1 VALGRSGD
9 LTGAL
14 AFSDAS
20 IEERGDTPYIWLAR
34 GDVLLAR
41 AETRADYCLEKALL
55 LAPRDWF
62 TVWLAARVRHYYKQ
76 FALALK
82 LLQHA
87 VELNTAHFVL
97 WLDLGRCQEALGLV
111 SLAPKFFRPSTT
123 TPAGVQ
129 PGRAGAGSTSPWQ
142 LRRALARLVAEAGI
156 SMSTN
161 NLDRLLAAAS
171 DFDASDLHLV
181 AGVPPAF
188 RVNGEIII
196 ADEDSLSEAEVERIA
211 YSLLNEQQRK
221 KFDQEWELCIS
232 LVHPA
237 IGRVRATFYRRNGHP
252 EMSCRFCG
260 DRVSTREELG
270 LPEKLDELARR
281 PNGLVL
287 VTGPTGAGKTTTL
300 NYLVDLINSERRCKI
315 VTIEDPIEFVHANK
329 RAIVVQQ
336 EVLTD
341 VRSFNRALI
350 HVLRQD
356 PDVIVVGEMR
366 DFEAISTA
374 LTAAETGHLVL
385 ATMHSPSVSHALERI
400 VGVFEGS
407 AQRQIILQ
415 LSNCASGNHRSG
427 IVAGGG
433 PHAPGA
439 GL

>member
-1 VALGRSGD
+1 M
-9 LTGAL
+9 
-14 AFSDAS
+14 
-20 IEERGDTPYIWLAR
+20 
-34 GDVLLAR
+34 
-41 AETRADYCLEKALL
+41 
-55 LAPRDWF
+55 
-62 TVWLAARVRHYYKQ
+62 
-76 FALALK
+76 
-82 LLQHA
+82 
-87 VELNTAHFVL
+87 
-97 WLDLGRCQEALGLV
+97 
-111 SLAPKFFRPSTT
+111 
-123 TPAGVQ
+123 
-129 PGRAGAGSTSPWQ
+129 TSPD
-142 LRRALARLVAEAGI
+142 
-156 SMSTN
+156 
-161 NLDRLLAAAS
+161 LDRLLGAAG

-188 RVNGEIII
+188 RVNGEIIL
-196 ADEDSLSEAEVERIA
+196 ADEDSLAEESVEQMA

-221 KFDQEWELCIS
+221 KFEQEWELCIS
-232 LVHPA
+232 LLHRA
-237 IGRVRATFYRRNGHP
+237 AGRVRVTFYRRNGHP
-252 EMSCRFCG
+252 ELSFRFCG
-260 DRVSTREELG
+260 ERIAAREELG
-270 LPEKLDELARR
+270 LPDKVDELARK

-300 NYLVDLINSERRCKI
+300 NYMVDLINSERRCKI

-415 LSNCASGNHRSG
+415 LSNALQGIIAQELLPAADRTRRILAYEL
-427 IVAGGG
+427 IVANNAVRNLIRENQIHHLENTIQTGRKEGMTLMDNCLYDLYCKCLITYDTALSRARH
-433 PHAPGA
+433 PEQIIRQKASA
-439 GL
+439 